1 MPIEYRLNAAAR
13 RFECT
18 HVGAVPDEQFMATYQ
33 RMYADPA
40 FDGSFDILVDLT
52 QAESSP
58 RGVGALKMIADLGR
72 ERHGGGERVP
82 RIAIVASA
90 DLSFGL
96 ARMYEGLAVEVPA
109 NVRVFRELARAV
121 AWLDEPREDP

>member
-18 HVGAVPDEQFMATYQ
+18 HVGVVQDDEFMAKYQ
-33 RMYADPA
+33 ALYAEPA
-40 FDGSFDILVDLT
+40 FDGSQDILVDLV

-58 RGVGALKMIADLGR
+58 RGASALKMIADLGR
-72 ERHGGGERVP
+72 RRHGGGQRVP

-109 NVRVFRELARAV
+109 NVRVFRELSEAT
-121 AWLDEPREDP
+121 AWLDEPR